1 MYRYH
6 YHYHC
11 HCITITV
18 WLLLYHYPCITIPA
32 SLPVY
37 HYQPVINPPQQAAVW
52 GVWSLYHYQS
62 VTHHDRLQYG
72 EFGIQICITITVTV
86 SLTHQSRLQFGEFGI
101 QVCITVIVSLI
112 SLSPTTTGY
121 SMGTREFGIQ
131 VCITITVMLL
141 YQNYHYSPEQ
151 ASVRGVWNSDLC
163 QRLLFYHYQ
172 SVTYPPQQ
180 AIQNGEFGIQ
190 VCCITITVSRS
201 VCDLPTTTSYSM
213 GRLVFR
219 SVSLSLNHYHCI
231 TIIVSLSLTHHNRL
245 HHSND
250 CVWFQLQ
257 PLCHRLLA
265 EALHT
270 GVMWQ
275 RSWGVG
281 MAQR

>member
-1 MYRYH
+1 MGSLEFRS
-6 YHYHC
+6 
-11 HCITITV
+11 V
-18 WLLLYHYPCITIPA
+18 SLSLYHLSVC
-32 SLPVY
+32 
-37 HYQPVINPPQQAAVW
+37 HPPQQAAVW
-52 GVWSLYHYQS
+52 GVWNSGPYHCHCITYQS
-62 VTHHDRLQYG
+62 VTHHNRLQY
-72 EFGIQICITITVTV
+72 
-86 SLTHQSRLQFGEFGI
+86 GEFGI

-201 VCDLPTTTSYSM
+201 VCDLPTPTSYSM

-250 CVWFQLQ
+250 CV
-257 PLCHRLLA
+257 
-265 EALHT
+265 
-270 GVMWQ
+270 
-275 RSWGVG
+275 
-281 MAQR
+281 